1 MECFRPELEH
11 ETPGQS
17 MILPRRSGISLTAK
31 QKESSMTVSVQQ
43 ARKVCNSMELSLV
56 VDSTSKEIKNFDVKQ
71 LKSKVARAR
80 ALRDKWRGQAEKLVR
95 VAKKE
100 SQAKLDSDNARTE
113 LKSQLFSETLDRL
126 SNRLETLEAKEST
139 QTITAAKKKTPTVK
153 AQHRAR
159 RADVRTVLADAK
171 DQMNVAAS
179 LKQVPVT
186 QSTQSA
192 SKTTEPS
199 PATAK
204 KATSKKVVR
213 PATKTTE
220 ATKAISKPATNV
232 GTTPKLPAKKKKSPI
247 SVATKSS
254 VRVQAAAK
262 SSAMVR
268 GGAKPIH
275 AHASATGKRNQA
287 RRDSKK

>member
-80 ALRDKWRGQAEKLVR
+80 ALRDKWRGQSEKLVR
-95 VAKKE
+95 VAKTK
-100 SQAKLDSDNARTE
+100 SQAKLNSDNARTE
-113 LKSQLFSETLDRL
+113 LKAQLFSETLDRF
-126 SNRLETLEAKEST
+126 SKRLELLEAKEST
-139 QTITAAKKKTPTVK
+139 HAIATAKKTTPTAK

-171 DQMNVAAS
+171 DQINVAAS
-179 LKQVPVT
+179 EKKVPVT
-186 QSTQSA
+186 KSA
-192 SKTTEPS
+192 SKTDEPQ
-199 PATAK
+199 AVTTTK
-204 KATSKKVVR
+204 VTSKKVAR
-213 PATKTTE
+213 STSKPTE
-220 ATKAISKPATNV
+220 ATKAISKPVSIAA
-232 GTTPKLPAKKKKSPI
+232 TTPKLPTKKKKSPS

-254 VRVQAAAK
+254 VRIQAAAK
-262 SSAMVR
+262 SSAMAR
-268 GGAKPIH
+268 GGVKPIR

>member
-95 VAKKE
+95 VSKKE
-100 SQAKLDSDNARTE
+100 SQATLDSDNARTE

-186 QSTQSA
+186 QSA

-232 GTTPKLPAKKKKSPI
+232 GTTTKLPAKKKKSPI

-262 SSAMVR
+262 SSAMAR
-268 GGAKPIH
+268 GGVKPIR

>member
-1 MECFRPELEH
+1 M
-11 ETPGQS
+11 T
-17 MILPRRSGISLTAK
+17 ISL
-31 QKESSMTVSVQQ
+31 QQ
-43 ARKVCNSMELSLV
+43 ARKICNSIELALV
-56 VDSTSKEIKNFDVKQ
+56 VDSTPKQIKNFDAKQ
-71 LKSKVARAR
+71 LKSKVTRAR
-80 ALRDKWRGQAEKLVR
+80 SLRDKWRGQAEKLVR
-95 VAKKE
+95 VTKKE

-113 LKSQLFSETLDRL
+113 LKSQLFS
-126 SNRLETLEAKEST
+126 ETLEAKEST

-232 GTTPKLPAKKKKSPI
+232 GTTTKLPAKKKKSPI

-262 SSAMVR
+262 SSAMAR
-268 GGAKPIH
+268 GGVKPIR

>member
-1 MECFRPELEH
+1 
-11 ETPGQS
+11 
-17 MILPRRSGISLTAK
+17 
-31 QKESSMTVSVQQ
+31 
-43 ARKVCNSMELSLV
+43 MELSLV
-56 VDSTSKEIKNFDVKQ
+56 VGSTSKEIKNFDVKQ

-186 QSTQSA
+186 QSA

-262 SSAMVR
+262 SSAMAR
-268 GGAKPIH
+268 GGVKPIR

>member
-186 QSTQSA
+186 QSA

-262 SSAMVR
+262 SSAMAR
-268 GGAKPIH
+268 GGVKPIR

>member
-11 ETPGQS
+11 ETSGQS

-56 VDSTSKEIKNFDVKQ
+56 VGSTSKEIKNFDVKQ

-186 QSTQSA
+186 QSA

-262 SSAMVR
+262 SSAMAR
-268 GGAKPIH
+268 GGVKPIR

>member
-1 MECFRPELEH
+1 MKV
-11 ETPGQS
+11 
-17 MILPRRSGISLTAK
+17 SL
-31 QKESSMTVSVQQ
+31 QQ
-43 ARKVCNSMELSLV
+43 ARKICNSTELALV
-56 VDSTSKEIKNFDVKQ
+56 VDSTPKTIKSFDAKQ
-71 LKSKVARAR
+71 LKSKVSRAR
-80 ALRDKWRGQAEKLVR
+80 ALRDKWRDQAEKLAR
-95 VAKKE
+95 VTKKE

-126 SNRLETLEAKEST
+126 SKRLEMLEAKEST
-139 QTITAAKKKTPTVK
+139 QAISTAKKKTPTIK

-179 LKQVPVT
+179 EKQVPVT
-186 QSTQSA
+186 QSASTKSA
-192 SKTTEPS
+192 RKTNKPS
-199 PATAK
+199 AAIAS

-220 ATKAISKPATNV
+220 ATKVISKSATNL
-232 GTTPKLPAKKKKSPI
+232 GITSKLPAKKKKSPM

-262 SSAMVR
+262 SSAMAS
-268 GGAKPIH
+268 GGIKPIH